1 MKIRQW
7 EIWKAKPAEFA
18 KEHWFVVLSSQERID
33 SNRTNVNGLACFSL
47 RGEIIPT
54 DVRLNGA
61 DGFEHPT
68 ICQCDFIY
76 AFPKA
81 GLHDC
86 LGSVSWERQQ
96 QIKGKLKEVFRL

>member
-7 EIWKAKPAEFA
+7 EIWKSKPAGFE
-18 KEHWFVVLSSQERID
+18 KEHWFVILSSLERLD
-33 SNRTNVNGLACFSL
+33 SNSSTINGLACFTL
-47 RGEIIPT
+47 RGST
-54 DVRLNGA
+54 KLADVRLNGA

-68 ICQCDFIY
+68 LCQCDFIY
-76 AFPKA
+76 SLPKS

-96 QIKGKLKEVFRL
+96 QIKSRLKEVFRL